1 MEDFTGID
9 INSNEFFVSLDIF
22 SDGKKIA
29 SGTSL
34 GKIKIYNYDAS
45 RGLQFLYSLITSG

>member
-9 INSNEFFVSLDIF
+9 INSNEFFVSLDIS
-22 SDGKKIA
+22 SDGKIA

-45 RGLQFLYSLITSG
+45 RGLQFLYELITSG